1 MARDAYIVSAP
12 KLITERKFG
21 QGPFNVLYREPCAG
35 HLRYTS
41 GRPRSLTDRCLTIH
55 THTHTRARTH
65 ACTHRA
71 RYNCSQSSSV
81 SARERAH
88 RMFDKFGRR
97 PAVII
102 CDRANSPPLEIIDGE
117 FHRRGQSFRSCY
129 LGNWVSRKCARN
141 GEEMS
146 FEIEIRRSSPLRL
159 NLCLT
164 RLCVTIGVDVCTC
177 L

>member
-55 THTHTRARTH
+55 THTH
-65 ACTHRA
+65 RA

-81 SARERAH
+81 SARERVH

-102 CDRANSPPLEIIDGE
+102 RDRANSPPLEIIDGE

-146 FEIEIRRSSPLRL
+146 FQIAIRSS
-159 NLCLT
+159 
-164 RLCVTIGVDVCTC
+164 
-177 L
+177 